1 MGGNYQLHLHTLP
14 QVPSALQIEGEWP
27 ESVTL
32 RRGWA
37 RGNARPWNPLVNAG
51 ALRLVRGNSSF
62 LAEAT
67 AWVAGAAGGSVL
79 SPALYP
85 SAARI
90 WERSGYSELLGLK
103 VMEKAVA
110 APAPT
115 PDWITTSTEPD
126 LAELEKVDRS
136 AFDRFWHMGRA
147 GLSEAFGAT
156 PKSMLVEAR
165 TGGCLL
171 GYAML
176 GNQAGVCF
184 VQRIAVD
191 PDHRNNGIGG
201 LLMDRSEA
209 WAAQVGAGTMILN
222 VRPDNE
228 EARRLYRRKGFRDT
242 GTNLHV
248 LSYQSDSLSGNAH
261 RHP

>member
-14 QVPSALQIEGEWP
+14 QVPAALQIEGDWP
-27 ESVTL
+27 DGVTL

-37 RGNARPWNPLVNAG
+37 RATARPWNPLIDAG

-67 AWVAGAAGGSVL
+67 EWVARAAGGSVL

-85 SAARI
+85 SAAHI
-90 WERSGYSELLGLK
+90 WERSGYTELLGLK
-103 VMEKAVA
+103 VMEKAVE
-110 APAPT
+110 APT
-115 PDWITTSTEPD
+115 PTPEWITTSTEPD
-126 LAELEKVDRS
+126 LAELEEVDRS

-147 GLSEAFGAT
+147 GLSEAFRAT
-156 PKSMLVEAR
+156 PRSMLVEAR
-165 TGGCLL
+165 NGSDLR

-191 PDHRNNGIGG
+191 PDYRNGGIGG

-209 WAAQVGAGTMILN
+209 WAAQVGAATMILN
-222 VRPDNE
+222 VRPDNDQ
-228 EARRLYRRKGFRDT
+228 ARQLYRRKGFRDT
-242 GTNLHV
+242 GANLHV
-248 LSYQSDSLSGNAH
+248 LSYQSDSLS
-261 RHP
+261 

>member
-14 QVPSALQIEGEWP
+14 QVPAALQIEGDWP
-27 ESVTL
+27 DGVTL

-37 RGNARPWNPLVNAG
+37 RATARPWNPLIDAG

-67 AWVAGAAGGSVL
+67 EWVARAARGSVL

-90 WERSGYSELLGLK
+90 WERSGYSELLGLR
-103 VMEKAVA
+103 VMEKAVE
-110 APAPT
+110 APT
-115 PDWITTSTEPD
+115 PTPEWITTSTEPD
-126 LAELEKVDRS
+126 LAELEEVDRS

-147 GLSEAFGAT
+147 GLSEAFRAT
-156 PKSMLVEAR
+156 PRSMLVEAR
-165 TGGCLL
+165 NGSDLR

-191 PDHRNNGIGG
+191 PDYRNSGIGG

-209 WAAQVGAGTMILN
+209 WAAQVGATTMILN
-222 VRPDNE
+222 VRPDNDQ
-228 EARRLYRRKGFRDT
+228 ARQLYRRKGFRDT
-242 GTNLHV
+242 GANLHV
-248 LSYQSDSLSGNAH
+248 LSYQSDSLS
-261 RHP
+261 

>member
-1 MGGNYQLHLHTLP
+1 
-14 QVPSALQIEGEWP
+14 
-27 ESVTL
+27 
-32 RRGWA
+32 
-37 RGNARPWNPLVNAG
+37 LVNAG

-165 TGGCLL
+165 TGGGLL

-191 PDHRNNGIGG
+191 PDHRNSGIGG

-209 WAAQVGAGTMILN
+209 WAAQVGAGAMILN

-242 GTNLHV
+242 GANLHV

-261 RHP
+261 RHS

>member
-1 MGGNYQLHLHTLP
+1 
-14 QVPSALQIEGEWP
+14 
-27 ESVTL
+27 
-32 RRGWA
+32 
-37 RGNARPWNPLVNAG
+37 
-51 ALRLVRGNSSF
+51 
-62 LAEAT
+62 
-67 AWVAGAAGGSVL
+67 
-79 SPALYP
+79 
-85 SAARI
+85 
-90 WERSGYSELLGLK
+90 
-103 VMEKAVA
+103 MEKAVA
-110 APAPT
+110 AMAPT

-248 LSYQSDSLSGNAH
+248 LSYQGDSLSGNAH